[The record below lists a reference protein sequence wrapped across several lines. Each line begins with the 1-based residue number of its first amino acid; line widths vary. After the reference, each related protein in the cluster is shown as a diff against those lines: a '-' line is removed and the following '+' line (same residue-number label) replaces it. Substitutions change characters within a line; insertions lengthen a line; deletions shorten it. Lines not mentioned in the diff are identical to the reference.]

1 VSQTCSEPL
10 VWTCKACG
18 HAFQEKE
25 WMEAGR
31 SCPVCEN
38 KAGHW
43 KCSLCQSDFRQPSLG
58 KEHACLKRISPAIS
72 TKPAQ
77 NLIWRKYAKQIGFA
91 SFAVALG
98 LCFFWWKRSG
108 GQEESSVKHHAE
120 SPAPKIT
127 EQAQPE
133 STKNTQQEEAHIT
146 IIWSPLLDYRL
157 IKDEEAGSNYFF
169 LLWSSSSSRAAHKA
183 NFAYLGLIHEPPFS
197 NRIRGVLQSL
207 DKDRPSGI
215 PDWYPH
221 KLVSIGRIGSITGN
235 ATEIFNSKGGLLGIS
250 KAIGIFANKS
260 KMTCVG
266 DYEGRDDGS
275 FSIGLLSPIN
285 LNVDM
290 MNFPA
295 SNIEV
300 PSGEMVSLTIPFR

>member
-1 VSQTCSEPL
+1 MSQTCSEPL

-18 HAFQEKE
+18 HAFKEKE
-25 WMEAGR
+25 WIEAGR

-91 SFAVALG
+91 SFAVVLG
-98 LCFFWWKRSG
+98 LCLFWWKRSG
-108 GQEESSVKHHAE
+108 GQEELSMKHHAE

-127 EQAQPE
+127 EQAQPK
-133 STKNTQQEEAHIT
+133 STTNTQQEEAHIT

-157 IKDEEAGSNYFF
+157 IKDEEAESNYFF
-169 LLWSSSSSRAAHKA
+169 LLWSSSSSSAAHKA
-183 NFAYLGLIHEPPFS
+183 DFAYLGLIHEPPFS

-250 KAIGIFANKS
+250 KAIGNFANKS

-266 DYEGRDDGS
+266 NYEGRDDGS
-275 FSIGLLSPIN
+275 FSIGLLNPIN
-285 LNVDM
+285 LNVEM

-295 SNIEV
+295 SNIVV

>member
-1 VSQTCSEPL
+1 
-10 VWTCKACG
+10 
-18 HAFQEKE
+18 
-25 WMEAGR
+25 
-31 SCPVCEN
+31 
-38 KAGHW
+38 
-43 KCSLCQSDFRQPSLG
+43 
-58 KEHACLKRISPAIS
+58 
-72 TKPAQ
+72 
-77 NLIWRKYAKQIGFA
+77 
-91 SFAVALG
+91 
-98 LCFFWWKRSG
+98 
-108 GQEESSVKHHAE
+108 VKHHDE
-120 SPAPKIT
+120 SPAPIIT

-157 IKDEEAGSNYFF
+157 IKDEEAESNYFF
-169 LLWSSSSSRAAHKA
+169 LLWSSSSSSAAHKA
-183 NFAYLGLIHEPPFS
+183 NFAYLGLIHDPPFS
-197 NRIRGVLQSL
+197 NRIRSVLQSL

-275 FSIGLLSPIN
+275 FSIGLLNPIN

-300 PSGEMVSLTIPFR
+300 PNGEMVSLTIPFR

>member
-18 HAFQEKE
+18 HAFKEKE
-25 WMEAGR
+25 WIEAGR

-43 KCSLCQSDFRQPSLG
+43 KCSLCQRDFRQPSLG
-58 KEHACLKRISPAIS
+58 KEHTCLKINSPAIS
-72 TKPAQ
+72 TKLGLH
-77 NLIWRKYAKQIGFA
+77 LIWSKYAKHIRFA
-91 SFAVALG
+91 SFAFVLG
-98 LCFFWWKRSG
+98 LCFVWWKRSG
-108 GQEESSVKHHAE
+108 GEEESSVKHHDE
-120 SPAPKIT
+120 SPAPIIT

-157 IKDEEAGSNYFF
+157 IKDEEAESNYFF
-169 LLWSSSSSRAAHKA
+169 LLWSSSSSSAAHKA
-183 NFAYLGLIHEPPFS
+183 NFAYLGLIHDPPFS
-197 NRIRGVLQSL
+197 NRIRNVLQSL

-275 FSIGLLSPIN
+275 FSIGLLNPIN

-295 SNIEV
+295 SNIKV

>member
-18 HAFQEKE
+18 HAFKEKE
-25 WMEAGR
+25 WIEAGR

-43 KCSLCQSDFRQPSLG
+43 RCSLCQGDFRQPSLG
-58 KEHACLKRISPAIS
+58 KEHDCLKSISPAIS
-72 TKPAQ
+72 TKPVEG
-77 NLIWRKYAKQIGFA
+77 LIWRKYAKQIGFA
-91 SFAVALG
+91 SFAVVLG
-98 LCFFWWKRSG
+98 LCLFWWKRSG
-108 GQEESSVKHHAE
+108 GQEQSPVKHHAE
-120 SPAPKIT
+120 SPTPKIA
-127 EQAQPE
+127 EQVQHE
-133 STKNTQQEEAHIT
+133 STKNTQEEAAHIT
-146 IIWSPLLDYRL
+146 IIWSPLNDYRL
-157 IKDEEAGSNYFF
+157 IKDEEVESNYFF
-169 LLWSSSSSRAAHKA
+169 LLWSSSSSSAADKA
-183 NFAYLGLIHEPPFS
+183 GADYIGLIQEPPFS
-197 NRIRGVLQSL
+197 NRIRSVLQAL
-207 DKDRPSGI
+207 DKDRPPGI

-260 KMTCVG
+260 KMTCVRNF
-266 DYEGRDDGS
+266 EGRDDGS
-275 FSIGLLSPIN
+275 FSIGLLNPIN
-285 LNVDM
+285 LKVDM
-290 MNFPA
+290 MDFPA